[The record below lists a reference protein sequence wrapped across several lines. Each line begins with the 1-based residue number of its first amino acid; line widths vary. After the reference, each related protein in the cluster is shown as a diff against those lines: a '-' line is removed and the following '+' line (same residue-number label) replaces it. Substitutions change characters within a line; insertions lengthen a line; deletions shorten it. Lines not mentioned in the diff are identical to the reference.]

1 MKILLLIP
9 LLFLGCVD
17 SGEEEREPLTIFE
30 VSEKNSSSTESV
42 EPVTKVEEKKTA
54 EDATEKKKT
63 PKLIL
68 NSSPLVKLK
77 VGESKKISFLLQ
89 NYDEKTELESEAP
102 ENILL
107 SPISCST
114 SLIVPN
120 TKICSTSISAESG
133 GDGDVSIY
141 IKGKPNISIS
151 IAVAIEIGEVE
162 TPEKEEKPKIEVVE
176 KPKEEKLI
184 LNSSPL
190 VKLKT
195 GESKKISF
203 ILQNYN
209 EKTELESEA
218 PENISLSPISC
229 SVSSIVPNT
238 KICSTSISA
247 ESGGDGD
254 VSIYVKGKP
263 NISISIAVA
272 VEIGEMNTSE
282 KEEQPKKKGEFSFSF
297 AEGQQDTITINS
309 GETFLI
315 TTVVTAPRGEEKIIT
330 STQGDGVSHIVKTYK
345 DEKLSSEDRYIF
357 RTEVKT
363 YNFGEDRI
371 TLKLADS
378 NLSLVLTLKVISY
391 KCKYDED
398 EYLTITSGEVRDE
411 IMVGAKL
418 GFNSVKLIYPK
429 LRSYSKIEN
438 QNFTYILD
446 TGTGRTA
453 HSHSANGA
461 FAFMKFSL
469 DLVGEEYKI
478 HYKRDGS
485 PILHC
490 LDGVFP
496 EPDLITNEVEPEENI
511 TEEAPPP
518 SPQNN

>member
-1 MKILLLIP
+1 M
-9 LLFLGCVD
+9 
-17 SGEEEREPLTIFE
+17 
-30 VSEKNSSSTESV
+30 
-42 EPVTKVEEKKTA
+42 
-54 EDATEKKKT
+54 
-63 PKLIL
+63 
-68 NSSPLVKLK
+68 
-77 VGESKKISFLLQ
+77 
-89 NYDEKTELESEAP
+89 
-102 ENILL
+102 
-107 SPISCST
+107 
-114 SLIVPN
+114 
-120 TKICSTSISAESG
+120 
-133 GDGDVSIY
+133 
-141 IKGKPNISIS
+141 
-151 IAVAIEIGEVE
+151 
-162 TPEKEEKPKIEVVE
+162 
-176 KPKEEKLI
+176 
-184 LNSSPL
+184 
-190 VKLKT
+190 
-195 GESKKISF
+195 
-203 ILQNYN
+203 
-209 EKTELESEA
+209 ESEA

-229 SVSSIVPNT
+229 SASSIVPNT
-238 KICSTSISA
+238 KICYTTISA

-263 NISISIAVA
+263 NISISVAVA
-272 VEIGEMNTSE
+272 VEEITKEIP
-282 KEEQPKKKGEFSFSF
+282 KEEEKQEEKGEFSFSF
-297 AEGQQDTITINS
+297 AEGQKDAITINS

-315 TTVVTAPRGEEKIIT
+315 TTIVTAPRGEEKITT

-345 DEKLSSEDRYIF
+345 DEKLSNEDRYIF

-371 TLKLADS
+371 TLKLVDS

-398 EYLTITSGEVRDE
+398 EYFTIASGEVRDE

-429 LRSYSKIEN
+429 LRNYSKIES

-446 TGTGRTA
+446 TGAGRTA